1 MPRISMDTAHS
12 LGKDEAVRRLQQK
25 FSAVRATLGR
35 QVNDLHEE
43 WADGILSFGFKAV
56 GMKVDGT
63 VTVEDDAVKLAAKV
77 PLAAMMFKGKI
88 EQRIRE
94 ELGDLLA

>member
-1 MPRISMDTAHS
+1 MDTAHS

-25 FSAVRATLGR
+25 FSAVRATFGK
-35 QVNDLHEE
+35 QISDLHEE
-43 WADGILSFGFKAV
+43 WAGGVLSFGFKAV

-63 VTVEDDAVKLAAKV
+63 VTVEDDAVELAANV
-77 PLAAMMFKGKI
+77 PLAAMIFKGQI
-88 EQRIRE
+88 EKRIRE